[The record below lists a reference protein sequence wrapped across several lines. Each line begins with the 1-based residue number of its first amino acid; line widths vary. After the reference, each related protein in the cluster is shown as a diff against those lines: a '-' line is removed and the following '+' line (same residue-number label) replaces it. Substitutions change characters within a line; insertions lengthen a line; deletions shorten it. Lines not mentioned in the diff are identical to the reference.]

1 MIITLNFTMYST
13 CSIFLYAQVYSTCDY
28 VCILGLTL
36 SYISCT
42 AIADLATNKGI
53 AYTCTKH
60 IICAWCV
67 IKPTHTHT
75 YVYWEYMLL
84 LKSQYPWEVIRFLCP
99 AKITFGRECGQHE
112 DLFLFY
118 LSRRST
124 EPESC
129 LHGLASR
136 E

>member
-1 MIITLNFTMYST
+1 MIITR
-13 CSIFLYAQVYSTCDY
+13 SILPCIVPVLYAQVYSTCDY

-53 AYTCTKH
+53 AYTCIKH

-67 IKPTHTHT
+67 ISLQPTHIAHT

-99 AKITFGRECGQHE
+99 AKITFGRERGQYE
-112 DLFLFY
+112 DPFFNFIYRGGALNPSLV
-118 LSRRST
+118 
-124 EPESC
+124 C
-129 LHGLASR
+129 MV
-136 E
+136 